1 LGSGGFTY
9 LEILGLSMAVQGR
22 SEAVKPV
29 CQQRDTRRKVRN
41 GSTGNVPA
49 SWKLSPV
56 QQAFI
61 DLFAEDEDK
70 KQ

>member
-1 LGSGGFTY
+1 LGRGGVSG
-9 LEILGLSMAVQGR
+9 LEILGLIMAVQGR

-41 GSTGNVPA
+41 DATGNVPA
-49 SWKLSPV
+49 SWKLSPQ

-61 DLFAEDEDK
+61 DLFAEDEAK

>member
-1 LGSGGFTY
+1 MT
-9 LEILGLSMAVQGR
+9 VQGR

-29 CQQRDTRRKVRN
+29 CQQRDTRRKVRHEAAN
-41 GSTGNVPA
+41 NAPA
-49 SWKLSPV
+49 SWKLSAQ

-61 DLFAEDEDK
+61 DLFAEDEAK

>member
-1 LGSGGFTY
+1 
-9 LEILGLSMAVQGR
+9 MAVQGR